1 MKHKVDWPEQR
12 SHSTISP
19 LHFMAMVGW
28 TANHLYW
35 LCTLWLRPKEICFVI
50 KIEIYKFRFTR
61 MAGSSLPT
69 FDPSSCPFHSQNNV
83 GLLDSWHSTLLATC
97 NQCNRRKQKQTLV
110 HRCDS
115 KKKNHT
121 LLSQKSLASV
131 LPIFL
136 HSPFKNC
143 NIFVS
148 SYFELQRVTTTPPL
162 NKKSPDFQKS
172 KEAKLKTKHRWFW
185 HKAMRLSFR
194 KLIPKEDVAINV
206 PPPPLNSPIWRQLT
220 DASYNLL
227 WKPFHSFSS
236 NILSEITSIWISRFI
251 Q

>member
-61 MAGSSLPT
+61 MTGSSLPT
-69 FDPSSCPFHSQNNV
+69 FDTSSCPFHSQNNV
-83 GLLDSWHSTLLATC
+83 GLLDSWHSPLLATC

-121 LLSQKSLASV
+121 FLSQKLLASV
-131 LPIFL
+131 
-136 HSPFKNC
+136 
-143 NIFVS
+143 V
-148 SYFELQRVTTTPPL
+148 
-162 NKKSPDFQKS
+162 
-172 KEAKLKTKHRWFW
+172 
-185 HKAMRLSFR
+185 R

-206 PPPPLNSPIWRQLT
+206 PPPPLNSPMWCQLT

-236 NILSEITSIWISRFI
+236 NILSEITGIWISRFI

>member
-1 MKHKVDWPEQR
+1 MLPRRTSHVVSHKRYWEGSHKFGALAHMVLLPSNCLQLCFDTFTTTIFLYGHCNVIYKCPLRYFNTGKKAKNNKYQMKHKVDWPEQR

-50 KIEIYKFRFTR
+50 KIEIYKSRITR
-61 MAGSSLPT
+61 MAGSSFST
-69 FDPSSCPFHSQNNV
+69 FDTSSCPFHSQNNV

-121 LLSQKSLASV
+121 LSSQKSLASV

-136 HSPFKNC
+136 HNP
-143 NIFVS
+143 
-148 SYFELQRVTTTPPL
+148 
-162 NKKSPDFQKS
+162 
-172 KEAKLKTKHRWFW
+172 
-185 HKAMRLSFR
+185 
-194 KLIPKEDVAINV
+194 
-206 PPPPLNSPIWRQLT
+206 
-220 DASYNLL
+220 
-227 WKPFHSFSS
+227 
-236 NILSEITSIWISRFI
+236 
-251 Q
+251 